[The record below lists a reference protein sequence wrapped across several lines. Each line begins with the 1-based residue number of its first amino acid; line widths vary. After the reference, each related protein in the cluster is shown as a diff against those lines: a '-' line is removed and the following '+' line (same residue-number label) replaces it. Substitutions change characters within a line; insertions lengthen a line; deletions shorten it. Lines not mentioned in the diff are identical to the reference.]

1 MVGEPSI
8 AILTV
13 RDSDLLLTS
22 FVQVI
27 VKEEQR
33 CTKDVVVHVD
43 RAVGEDNA
51 KWYLRH
57 ISLL

>member
-33 CTKDVVVHVD
+33 CTKDVV
-43 RAVGEDNA
+43 
-51 KWYLRH
+51 
-57 ISLL
+57 IC